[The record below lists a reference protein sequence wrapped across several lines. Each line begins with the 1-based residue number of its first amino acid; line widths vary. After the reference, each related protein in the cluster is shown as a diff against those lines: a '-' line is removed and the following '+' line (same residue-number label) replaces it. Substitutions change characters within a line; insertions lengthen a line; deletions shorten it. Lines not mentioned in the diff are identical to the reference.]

1 MECVVADNNA
11 LSLPKS
17 MADYGR
23 SASSLATAMLN
34 EGKSPQEIS
43 AALSKHAKGDH
54 PEGQD
59 PARGLLVAWGAGAS
73 VVGGTIVG
81 PITGAAA
88 VIGGGI
94 LGGATDVTKQFLTL
108 KPGEHYSAT
117 DTLIAVGTGALTQG
131 KGTLFS
137 TLVNTGGAYLG
148 SKVKGEDPTTSM
160 LGNAVGTVIG
170 NKVGGSLPMKCF
182 LKVILIKLPRLV
194 GKLCWSCN
202 RLHCRRRYKEN
213 TRKKKIN
220 NKRSVIFRLK
230 QFIYLILG
238 WGIVFSVCCMISIP
252 LAYLIIFFK
261 ERYFLLDIQPAISG
275 LKFSIKVGGSG
286 GAIFGFFICLFSLIE
301 EFCKKFSSLN
311 KNKEGE

>member
-1 MECVVADNNA
+1 GAKVSELSEEQKQTISTLSTLAAGLAGGIAGDSTASALTGAQAGKNAIENNA
-11 LSLPKS
+11 LSLPKG
-17 MADYGR
+17 MMDYGR

-73 VVGGTIVG
+73 AVGGTIVG
-81 PITGAAA
+81 PIAGAAA

-94 LGGATDVTKQFLTL
+94 LGGATDATKQLLTL

-170 NKVGGSLPMKCF
+170 NKVGGKFTSAMLSKGYSN
-182 LKVILIKLPRLV
+182 KASEIGGTIIGNYAGTATDYIAEKGVKKTQGIK
-194 GKLCWSCN
+194 N
-202 RLHCRRRYKEN
+202 E
-213 TRKKKIN
+213 
-220 NKRSVIFRLK
+220 
-230 QFIYLILG
+230 Q
-238 WGIVFSVCCMISIP
+238 
-252 LAYLIIFFK
+252 
-261 ERYFLLDIQPAISG
+261 
-275 LKFSIKVGGSG
+275 
-286 GAIFGFFICLFSLIE
+286 
-301 EFCKKFSSLN
+301 
-311 KNKEGE
+311 